1 MMAGTAGVYSP
12 PRPAR
17 RRTWRLRHAVEA
29 LFALAVVAA
38 FLVFLGFYLWGEGV
52 FATQE
57 VRFEGNEHLTDWQ
70 ILEAANITD
79 ADTFFTLDTRAIRDR
94 VLELPYVKTCDVN
107 RIGFNKVLISV
118 TERAPVVS
126 IMVNNHVYELD
137 REGRVLR
144 EVHPLAPPTGPLVT
158 NLPGVHAVVPGQ
170 HLSHPALSRAVE
182 LWRAFSAAP
191 VSQQLTLSE
200 ISALGENEL
209 VMVFNELP
217 YETRWG
223 RADFPAQVR
232 RFEALLREKQGKLPC
247 EEYLDMRFDA
257 DIVCR

>member
-1 MMAGTAGVYSP
+1 MMAGTAGAYSP
-12 PRPAR
+12 PRPR
-17 RRTWRLRHAVEA
+17 RRRSWRPLYLFEA
-29 LFALAVVAA
+29 LAGVTVVGLFAA
-38 FLVFLGFYLWGEGV
+38 GFITDFGRGDV
-52 FATQE
+52 FATRE
-57 VRFEGNEHLTDWQ
+57 VRFEGNEYLTDQQ

-79 ADTFFTLDTRAIRDR
+79 SETFFTLDTRAIRAR
-94 VLELPYVKTCDVN
+94 VLELPYIKSCDAR
-107 RIGFNKVLISV
+107 RIGLNAVLISV

-137 REGRVLR
+137 AEGRVLR

-158 NLPGVHAVVPGQ
+158 NLSGVHAVVPGQ
-170 HLSHPALSRAVE
+170 HVSHPALNRAAE

-209 VMVFNELP
+209 VMIFNELP

-223 RADFPAQVR
+223 REDFPAQVR
-232 RFEALLREKQGKLPC
+232 RFETLLREKQGKLPC
-247 EEYLDMRFDA
+247 GEYLDMRFDA
-257 DIVCR
+257 DIVCK

>member
-1 MMAGTAGVYSP
+1 MMAGAAGAYSP
-12 PRPAR
+12 PRTAP
-17 RRTWRLRHAVEA
+17 RRTWRRRHVVGE
-29 LFALAVVAA
+29 LCALAGVIIFFGA
-38 FLVFLGFYLWGEGV
+38 LGLHAWGGAV
-52 FATQE
+52 FATRE
-57 VRFEGNEHLTDWQ
+57 VRFEGNECLTDQQ

-137 REGRVLR
+137 RDFRVLR

-158 NLPGVHAVVPGQ
+158 NLSGVHAVVPGQ
-170 HLSHPALSRAVE
+170 HVSHPALSRAVE

-191 VSQQLTLSE
+191 VSRQLTLSE

-209 VMVFNELP
+209 VMIFNELP

>member
-1 MMAGTAGVYSP
+1 MMAGAAGAYSP
-12 PRPAR
+12 PRRAPR
-17 RRTWRLRHAVEA
+17 RAWGVRHAAEA
-29 LFALAVVAA
+29 LLALTVVAG
-38 FLVFLGFYLWGEGV
+38 FLGALGLYLWGEGV
-52 FATQE
+52 FVTTE
-57 VRFEGNEHLTDWQ
+57 VRFEGNEYLSAEQIRETARVTD
-70 ILEAANITD
+70 T
-79 ADTFFTLDTRAIRDR
+79 DTFFSLDTRAIRAR
-94 VLELPYVKTCDVN
+94 VLTMPYIKSCEVR
-107 RIGFNKVLISV
+107 RIGLNAVLISV
-118 TERAPVVS
+118 TERVPVAA

-170 HLSHPALSRAVE
+170 HVSHPALSRAVE

-191 VSQQLTLSE
+191 VSGQLTLSE

-209 VMVFNELP
+209 VMIFNELP

-223 RADFPAQVR
+223 REDFPAQVR

-247 EEYLDMRFDA
+247 GEYLDMRYDA
-257 DIVCR
+257 DIVCK